1 MIGDKKMPSQIN
13 HIGIAV
19 HSIEEA
25 ARFYT
30 EHLGLKI
37 GGTEEVASQKVV
49 VAFLPIGEVRL
60 ELVQPT
66 SPDSPVAKFLE
77 KNGPGFHHIAYQVAD
92 VAAEVERLKS
102 EGVQM
107 VDQTPRAGAHNTKIA
122 FVHPKASGGVLTEL
136 VQEAGHD

>member
-1 MIGDKKMPSQIN
+1 MPQKIS

-19 HSIEEA
+19 HDIEA
-25 ARFYT
+25 AAKFYT
-30 EHLGLKI
+30 EALGLEL
-37 GGTEEVASQKVV
+37 GGIEEVPDQKVK

-92 VAAEVERLKS
+92 TGAEIERLLGA
-102 EGVQM
+102 GVRM
-107 VDQTPRAGAHNTKIA
+107 VDQQPRGGAHNTRVA

-136 VQEAGHD
+136 VQELAHE

>member
-1 MIGDKKMPSQIN
+1 MPKQIN

-25 ARFYT
+25 AKFYT
-30 EHLGLKI
+30 QHLGLKI
-37 GGTEEVASQKVV
+37 GGTEEVGSQKVK
-49 VAFLPIGEVRL
+49 VAFLAIGEVRL
-60 ELVQPT
+60 ELVEPT

-77 KNGPGFHHIAYQVAD
+77 KNGPGFHHIAYQVED
-92 VAAEVERLKS
+92 VAAEVERLKG

-107 VDQTPRAGAHNTKIA
+107 VDQTPRDGAHHTRIA

-136 VQEAGHD
+136 VQEKGDHD

>member
-1 MIGDKKMPSQIN
+1 MPRKIS

-19 HSIEEA
+19 TDIETA
-25 ARFYT
+25 AKFYT
-30 EHLGLKI
+30 ECLGLPL
-37 GGTEEVASQKVV
+37 GGIEEVPDQKVK

-77 KNGPGFHHIAYQVAD
+77 KNGPGVHHVAYDVAD
-92 VAAEVERLKS
+92 VADEVERLKAA
-102 EGVQM
+102 GVKM
-107 VDQTPRAGAHNTKIA
+107 VDETPRYGAHRTKIA

-136 VQEAGHD
+136 VEELDSH

>member
-1 MIGDKKMPSQIN
+1 MPQKIN

-19 HSIEEA
+19 RDIEEA

-30 EHLGLKI
+30 EHLGLEL
-37 GGTEEVASQKVV
+37 GGVEEVPDQKVK

-66 SPDSPVAKFLE
+66 SPESPVAKFLE
-77 KNGPGFHHIAYQVAD
+77 KNGPGFHHIAYQVED
-92 VAAEVERLKS
+92 VAAEVERLKA
-102 EGVQM
+102 EGVRM
-107 VDQTPRAGAHNTKIA
+107 VDETPRSGAHNTKIA

-136 VQEAGHD
+136 VQELGHG

>member
-1 MIGDKKMPSQIN
+1 MPQKIN

-19 HSIEEA
+19 HDIEAA

-30 EHLGLKI
+30 EHLGLEL
-37 GGTEEVASQKVV
+37 GGIEEVPDQKVK

-77 KNGPGFHHIAYQVAD
+77 KNGQGFHHIAYQVAD
-92 VAAEVERLKS
+92 TGAEVERLLAS
-102 EGVQM
+102 GVRM
-107 VDQTPRAGAHNTKIA
+107 VDQKPRSGAHNTRIA

-136 VQEAGHD
+136 VQELDHD

>member
-1 MIGDKKMPSQIN
+1 MPQKIN

-19 HSIEEA
+19 HDIEAA

-30 EHLGLKI
+30 EHLGLEL
-37 GGTEEVASQKVV
+37 GGIEEVPDQKVK

-77 KNGPGFHHIAYQVAD
+77 KNGQGFHHIAYQVED
-92 VAAEVERLKS
+92 TGAEVERLLAS
-102 EGVQM
+102 GVRM
-107 VDQTPRAGAHNTKIA
+107 VDQKPRSGAHNTRIA

-136 VQEAGHD
+136 VQELGHD

>member
-1 MIGDKKMPSQIN
+1 MPQKIS

-19 HSIEEA
+19 HDIDAA

-30 EHLGLKI
+30 EHLGLEL
-37 GGTEEVASQKVV
+37 GGIEEVPDQKVR

-60 ELVQPT
+60 ELVEPT

-77 KNGPGFHHIAYQVAD
+77 KNGPGFHHVAYQVED
-92 VAAEVERLKS
+92 TAAEVERLRAA
-102 EGVQM
+102 GVRM
-107 VDQTPRAGAHNTKIA
+107 VDEKPRSGAHNTKIA

-136 VQEAGHD
+136 VQELGHE

>member
-1 MIGDKKMPSQIN
+1 MPSKIN

-19 HSIEEA
+19 ADIDA
-25 ARFYT
+25 AAKFYT
-30 EHLGLKI
+30 EALGLPLM
-37 GGTEEVASQKVV
+37 GVEEVASQKVK

-77 KNGPGFHHIAYQVAD
+77 KNGGPGIHHIAYQVAD
-92 VAAEVERLKS
+92 VAAEVEKLKS
-102 EGVQM
+102 AGVKM
-107 VDQTPRAGAHNTKIA
+107 VDEVPRPGAHGTSIA

-136 VQEAGHD
+136 VQEMGGH

>member
-1 MIGDKKMPSQIN
+1 MPRKIN

-19 HSIEEA
+19 RDIDEA

-30 EHLGLKI
+30 EALGLQL
-37 GGTEEVASQKVV
+37 GGIEEVPDQKVK
-49 VAFLPIGEVRL
+49 VAFLPIGEVRI

-77 KNGPGFHHIAYQVAD
+77 KNGPGFHHIAYEVDD
-92 VAAEVERLKS
+92 VAAEVERLKAQ
-102 EGVQM
+102 GVRM
-107 VDQTPRAGAHNTKIA
+107 VDPEPRKGAHNTRIA

-136 VQEAGHD
+136 VQEMGHD

>member
-1 MIGDKKMPSQIN
+1 MPQKIN

-19 HSIEEA
+19 RDIEEA

-30 EHLGLKI
+30 EHLGLEI
-37 GGTEEVASQKVV
+37 GGIEEVPDQKVK

-77 KNGPGFHHIAYQVAD
+77 KNGPGFHHIAYQVEDAG
-92 VAAEVERLKS
+92 AEVERLLA
-102 EGVQM
+102 EGVRM
-107 VDQTPRAGAHNTKIA
+107 VDQAPRSGAHHTRIA

-136 VQEAGHD
+136 VQELGHD